1 MFLNHFRDLPN
12 DNEHV
17 FMTEQYITEHKSST
31 HMGVRIS
38 AADTSSQS
46 LLFCTAAADLPAA
59 GMPMTA
65 RQLPTELGSLKTQ
78 GRQGTNRNQVTK
90 HTMPSRYHGFQADK
104 ISQGRRFTCK
114 AVRVP

>member
-31 HMGVRIS
+31 HMGVRNS

-59 GMPMTA
+59 GMPITSPPA
-65 RQLPTELGSLKTQ
+65 A
-78 GRQGTNRNQVTK
+78 NRNQVTK
-90 HTMPSRYHGFQADK
+90 NTRPSRYQPKSFH
-104 ISQGRRFTCK
+104 
-114 AVRVP
+114 